1 MEPIS
6 IIFASATAGKSIA
19 EYLGL
24 VESIHS
30 DIKALLHQSFQSAKM
45 NLECAKSATG
55 TNQIDYIKQAKNQF
69 INAIAVETG
78 TNLVTSYLG
87 LSMCQYLLGDITNA
101 RKSLGKIR
109 PVKLSR
115 KERNYAI
122 KADIAAHIAVAHD
135 SPLCAPFLMADSIGR
150 LFGQKGYCELSTE
163 REFNEYKSECLKC
176 LDLKQLNKQTFR
188 LDSYGNQR
196 EESC

>member
-30 DIKALLHQSFQSAKM
+30 DIKALLHQSFNGAKM

-69 INAIAVETG
+69 INAIGVEKG
-78 TNLVTSYLG
+78 ANLVTSYLG
-87 LSMCQYLLGDITNA
+87 LAMCQFLLGDITNA
-101 RKSLGKIR
+101 RTSLECIR
-109 PVKLSR
+109 TVEIPKG
-115 KERNYAI
+115 ERNKAAV
-122 KADIAAHIAVAHD
+122 ADIILPD
-135 SPLCAPFLMADSIGR
+135 NILDWIWPIFGPLRKGTNR
-150 LFGQKGYCELSTE
+150 LFGGKGFFELSAEQKLE
-163 REFNEYKSECLKC
+163 RYKTECLKC

-196 EESC
+196 KKSC

>member
-24 VESIHS
+24 IESTNS
-30 DIKALLHQSFQSAKM
+30 DIKALLHQSFNSAKM

-55 TNQIDYIKQAKNQF
+55 TNQIGYIKQAQNQF

-87 LSMCQYLLGDITNA
+87 LAMCQYLLGDITNA
-101 RKSLGKIR
+101 RKSLGEIR
-109 PVKLSR
+109 PVELSK
-115 KERNYAI
+115 KERNDAI
-122 KADIAAHIAVAHD
+122 KADMLTSVCVD
-135 SPLCAPFLMADSIGR
+135 PAPAPPDLFVKPILR
-150 LFGQKGYCELSTE
+150 LFGMKGYCELSAE
-163 REFNEYKSECLKC
+163 RKFDEYKSECLKC
-176 LDLKQLNKQTFR
+176 LDLKQLNERTFR
-188 LDSYGNQR
+188 LDSYGNKR
-196 EESC
+196 EKSC